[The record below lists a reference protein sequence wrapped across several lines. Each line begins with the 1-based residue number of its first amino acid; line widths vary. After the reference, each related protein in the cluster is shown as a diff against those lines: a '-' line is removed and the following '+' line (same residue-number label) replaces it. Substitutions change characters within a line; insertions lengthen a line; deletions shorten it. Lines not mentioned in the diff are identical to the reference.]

1 MTIPSNPKDF
11 CSAMRT
17 RLTGPVLL
25 AVLLAAG
32 CGSQGKLERLRRQS
46 LSAQMVIA
54 DEKELPEI
62 AMGGEPRRDTMVVE
76 DPDGNE
82 VLIMR
87 AVKDEN
93 GEMVATDV
101 IQAARVTAR
110 FRNVAERSGK
120 VDLNFRII
128 VPEAM
133 QDRDWQLRFYP
144 DLFVAEDSLRLDPI
158 LITGEGYRKA
168 QLKGYE
174 HYRRFLDSIAADST
188 HFVDRFQLEM
198 FLRRNLPD
206 IYRYKTDSTAVS
218 DDEFRSHYGI
228 TEQQALVHY
237 TNQLVVRRN
246 RRKVSRKDEMFR
258 KYVKAP
264 IITEGLRL
272 DTVIISP
279 DGDILYDYVQS
290 IHVRPS
296 LRKATVLLSGDIFE
310 EDRRIYRVPRTEPLT
325 FYISSISGLS
335 DNAVRYKTMVTE
347 RRVQANTACYIDF
360 EQGRAEIRKET
371 GHNREEMARIEGNLR
386 SLLQHRDFDLD
397 SIVVT
402 ASCSPEG
409 SYEHNRK
416 LSMRRSESVSD
427 YFEGF
432 LKHWRD
438 SVRRNSFHIGLDETW
453 KEEAPTEIRLLSRN
467 NPENW
472 TMLDALVREDGIL
485 SGKEKEEYAQMASV
499 REPDLREQRLQKLP
513 SYRHIRE
520 SLYPRLRTVRFDFHL
535 HRKGLQ
541 KDTVHTTVVDT
552 AYMQG
557 LQAIRDREYE
567 RAVTL
572 LRPYKDYNTAVA
584 FCALDYNA
592 SALEVLEPMERTDK
606 VLYLLAIL
614 YSRRGEDRRAVE
626 SYLKACRLNPSFV
639 HRGNLDPEIAGLIR
653 RYGLDREPEENDN
666 NLTFKP

>member
-1 MTIPSNPKDF
+1 
-11 CSAMRT
+11 
-17 RLTGPVLL
+17 
-25 AVLLAAG
+25 
-32 CGSQGKLERLRRQS
+32 
-46 LSAQMVIA
+46 
-54 DEKELPEI
+54 
-62 AMGGEPRRDTMVVE
+62 
-76 DPDGNE
+76 
-82 VLIMR
+82 
-87 AVKDEN
+87 
-93 GEMVATDV
+93 
-101 IQAARVTAR
+101 
-110 FRNVAERSGK
+110 
-120 VDLNFRII
+120 
-128 VPEAM
+128 M

-144 DLFVAEDSLRLDPI
+144 DLFIREDSLRLDPI
-158 LITGEGYRKA
+158 LITGESYRKS

-174 HYRRFLDSIAADST
+174 HYQKFLDSIAADST
-188 HFVDRFQLEM
+188 HFIDRFQLEI

-206 IYRYKTDSTAVS
+206 IYRYKTDSTSVS
-218 DDEFRSHYGI
+218 DEEFCSHYGI
-228 TEQQALVHY
+228 TERQALTHY

-246 RRKVSRKDEMFR
+246 RWKVGRKDQMFR
-258 KYVKAP
+258 KYVKVP
-264 IITEGLRL
+264 IVTEGLRL
-272 DTVIISP
+272 DTVIVSP

-290 IHVRPS
+290 IHVTPT

-335 DNAVRYKTMVTE
+335 DDAVRYKTVVTE
-347 RRVQANTACYIDF
+347 RKVQANTACYIDF

-371 GHNREEMARIEGNLR
+371 GHNLEEMARIEGNLR
-386 SLLQHRDFDLD
+386 SLLQNRDFDMD

-416 LSMRRSESVSD
+416 LSMRRSESVSN

-432 LKHWRD
+432 LRHYRD
-438 SVRRNSFHIGLDETW
+438 SVRRSGFHIGLDDTYQ
-453 KEEAPTEIRLLSRN
+453 EEAPAEIRLLSRN

-472 TMLDALVREDGIL
+472 SMLDALIREDEKL
-485 SGKEKEEYAQMASV
+485 SEREKDEYEQTAAL
-499 REPDLREQRLQKLP
+499 REYDLREQRLQKLP

-520 SLYPRLRTVRFDFHL
+520 DLYPRLRTVRFDFHL

-541 KDTVHTTVVDT
+541 KDTIHTTVVDSV
-552 AYMQG
+552 YMRG

-567 RAVTL
+567 QAITL

-614 YSRRGEDRRAVE
+614 YSRQGDDRKAVE
-626 SYLKACRLNPSFV
+626 SYLKACRLNPAFV
-639 HRGNLDPEIAGLIR
+639 HRGNLDPEISGLIR
-653 RYGLDREPEENDN
+653 RYGLDRELQENDN

>member
-1 MTIPSNPKDF
+1 MKWRWI
-11 CSAMRT
+11 SAAT
-17 RLTGPVLL
+17 LLTLVCL
-25 AVLLAAG
+25 AG
-32 CGSQGKLERLRRQS
+32 CGPQRKLERLRRQS

-62 AMGGEPRRDTMVVE
+62 EMGAEPRRDTMVVE
-76 DPDGNE
+76 DPDGNQ

-101 IQAARVTAR
+101 LQAARVTAR
-110 FRNVAERSGK
+110 FRNVAERSGR

-144 DLFVAEDSLRLDPI
+144 DLFIREDSLRLDPI

-174 HYRRFLDSIAADST
+174 HYQKFLDSIAADST
-188 HFVDRFQLEM
+188 HFIDRFQLEM

-206 IYRYKTDSTAVS
+206 IYRYKTDSTSVS
-218 DDEFRSHYGI
+218 DEEFRSHYGI
-228 TEQQALVHY
+228 TERQALTHY

-246 RRKVSRKDEMFR
+246 RWKVGRKEQMFR
-258 KYVKAP
+258 KYVKVP
-264 IITEGLRL
+264 IVTEGLRL
-272 DTVIISP
+272 DTVIVSP

-290 IHVRPS
+290 IHVTPS

-335 DNAVRYKTMVTE
+335 DDAVRYKTVVTE

-386 SLLQHRDFDLD
+386 SLLQNRDFDMD

-416 LSMRRSESVSD
+416 LSMRRSESVSN

-432 LKHWRD
+432 LRHYRD
-438 SVRRNSFHIGLDETW
+438 SVRRSGFHIGLDDTYQ
-453 KEEAPTEIRLLSRN
+453 EEAPAEIRLLSRN

-472 TMLDALVREDGIL
+472 TMLDALVREDEKL
-485 SGKEKEEYAQMASV
+485 SDREKEEYERTAAL
-499 REPDLREQRLQKLP
+499 REFDLREQRLQKLP

-520 SLYPRLRTVRFDFHL
+520 NLYPRLRTVRFDFHL

-541 KDTVHTTVVDT
+541 KDTIHTTVVDSV
-552 AYMQG
+552 YMRG

-567 RAVTL
+567 QAVTL

-592 SALEVLEPMERTDK
+592 SALEVLEPMERTDR

-614 YSRRGEDRRAVE
+614 YSRQGDDRKAVE
-626 SYLKACRLNPSFV
+626 SYLKACRLNPTFV

-653 RYGLDREPEENDN
+653 RYGLDRELQEDDN

>member
-1 MTIPSNPKDF
+1 MKQRISG
-11 CSAMRT
+11 A
-17 RLTGPVLL
+17 VLF
-25 AVLLAAG
+25 AVLLLLAG
-32 CGSQGKLERLRRQS
+32 CGSEGKLSRLRRQS
-46 LSAQMVIA
+46 LAAQMVIA

-76 DPDGNE
+76 DPDGKE

-101 IQAARVTAR
+101 IQAAKVTAR
-110 FRNVAERSGK
+110 FRNVAERSGR

-144 DLFVAEDSLRLDPI
+144 DLFIQEDSLRLDPI

-174 HYRRFLDSIAADST
+174 HYRRFLESIAADST
-188 HFVDRFQLEM
+188 HFVDSFQLEM
-198 FLRRNLPD
+198 FLRRNMPD
-206 IYRYKTDSTAVS
+206 IYRYKTDSTSVS
-218 DDEFRSHYGI
+218 DEEFRSHYGI
-228 TEQQALVHY
+228 TERQALEHY

-246 RRKVSRKDEMFR
+246 RRKIDRKDDMFR
-258 KYVKAP
+258 KWVKVP
-264 IITEGLRL
+264 IVTEGLRL
-272 DTVIISP
+272 DTVIVST
-279 DGDILYDYVQS
+279 DGDIYYDYVQS

-335 DNAVRYKTMVTE
+335 DDAIRYKTVVIE

-386 SLLQHRDFDLD
+386 SLLQNREFDLD

-409 SYEHNRK
+409 TYEHNRK

-432 LKHWRD
+432 LRHYRD
-438 SVRRNSFHIGLDETW
+438 SVRRNGFHIGLDETW
-453 KEEAPTEIRLLSRN
+453 KDEAPTDIRLLSRN

-472 TMLDALVREDGIL
+472 TMLDALVRDDGVL
-485 SGKEKEEYAQMASV
+485 NEKEKDEYARTASI
-499 REPDLREQRLQKLP
+499 REPDQRELRLQKLP

-552 AYMQG
+552 AYMRG

-567 RAVTL
+567 QAVTL

-614 YSRRGEDRRAVE
+614 YSRRGDDRRAVE

-639 HRGNLDPEIAGLIR
+639 HRGNLDPEISGLIR
-653 RYGLDREPEENDN
+653 RYGLDPTPEENDN

>member
-1 MTIPSNPKDF
+1 
-11 CSAMRT
+11 MRT
-17 RLTGPVLL
+17 RLTGAVLL
-25 AVLLAAG
+25 AVLLTAG

-46 LSAQMVIA
+46 LAAQMVIA

-76 DPDGNE
+76 DPDGNQ

-101 IQAARVTAR
+101 IQAAKITAR

-174 HYRRFLDSIAADST
+174 HYRRFLDSIAADTT

-218 DDEFRSHYGI
+218 DAEFRSHFGI
-228 TEQQALVHY
+228 TEQQALAHY

-246 RRKVSRKDEMFR
+246 RRKVGRKDEMFR
-258 KYVKAP
+258 RFVKAP
-264 IITEGLRL
+264 IVTEGLRL
-272 DTVIISP
+272 DTVIVSP

-335 DNAVRYKTMVTE
+335 DDAVRYKTVVTE

-409 SYEHNRK
+409 SYEHNRR

-438 SVRRNSFHIGLDETW
+438 SVRRNSFHIGLDDTYR
-453 KEEAPTEIRLLSRN
+453 EEAPAEIRMLSRN

-485 SGKEKEEYAQMASV
+485 SRKEKEEYAQTASV
-499 REPDLREQRLQKLP
+499 LEPDLREQRLQRLP

-541 KDTVHTTVVDT
+541 KDTIHTTVVDT
-552 AYMQG
+552 AYMRG

-567 RAVTL
+567 QAVTL

-614 YSRRGEDRRAVE
+614 YSRRGDDRRAVE
-626 SYLKACRLNPSFV
+626 SYLRACRLNPSFV

>member
-1 MTIPSNPKDF
+1 MERRLKE
-11 CSAMRT
+11 SAI
-17 RLTGPVLL
+17 LL
-25 AVLLAAG
+25 AVLCLVG
-32 CGSQGKLERLRRQS
+32 CGPQGKLERLRRQS
-46 LSAQMVIA
+46 LAARMVIA

-62 AMGGEPRRDTMVVE
+62 AMGREPRRDTMVVE
-76 DPDGNE
+76 DPDGNQ
-82 VLIMR
+82 VMIMR

-110 FRNVAERSGK
+110 FRNVAERSGR

-128 VPEAM
+128 VPEEM

-158 LITGEGYRKA
+158 LITGEAYRKA

-174 HYRRFLDSIAADST
+174 HYRRFLESIAADST

-206 IYRYKTDSTAVS
+206 IYQYRTDSTTVS
-218 DDEFRSHYGI
+218 EEEFQSHYGV
-228 TEQQALVHY
+228 TEQQALAHY
-237 TNQLVVRRN
+237 TNQFVVRRN
-246 RRKVSRKDEMFR
+246 RWKVGRKDDMFR
-258 KYVKAP
+258 KYVKVP
-264 IITEGLRL
+264 IVTEGLRL
-272 DTVIISP
+272 DTVIVSP
-279 DGDILYDYVQS
+279 DGDILYDYVQT
-290 IHVRPS
+290 IHVKPS
-296 LRKATVLLSGDIFE
+296 LRKATVLLSGDIFQ
-310 EDRRIYRVPRTEPLT
+310 EDRRIYRVPRTDPLT

-335 DNAVRYKTMVTE
+335 DDAVRYKTVVTE

-386 SLLQHRDFDLD
+386 SLLQNRDYDLD

-409 SYEHNRK
+409 SYEHNRR
-416 LSMRRSESVSD
+416 LSLRRSESVSE
-427 YFEGF
+427 YFDRF
-432 LKHWRD
+432 LKHYRD
-438 SVRRNSFHIGLDETW
+438 SVRRNGFHIGLDDTYWEDSP
-453 KEEAPTEIRLLSRN
+453 ADIRFLSRN

-472 TMLDALVREDGIL
+472 TMLDVLVREDDGL
-485 SGKEKEEYAQMASV
+485 SEKQKEEYVRTASAGG
-499 REPDLREQRLQKLP
+499 PDLREQRLQGLS

-541 KDTVHTTVVDT
+541 KDTVHTTVVDSV
-552 AYMQG
+552 YMRG

-567 RAVTL
+567 QAVTL

-584 FCALDYNA
+584 FCAMDYNA

-614 YSRRGEDRRAVE
+614 YSRRGDDRRAVE

-639 HRGNLDPEIAGLIR
+639 HRGNLDPEIAGLVR
-653 RYGLDREPEENDN
+653 RYGLEPEERDDQ
-666 NLTFKP
+666 LTFNP

>member
-1 MTIPSNPKDF
+1 
-11 CSAMRT
+11 MRT
-17 RLTGPVLL
+17 RLTGAVLL
-25 AVLLAAG
+25 AVLLVAG
-32 CGSQGKLERLRRQS
+32 CGSQGKLQRLRRAS
-46 LSAQMVIA
+46 LAAQMVIA

-76 DPDGNE
+76 DPDGNQ
-82 VLIMR
+82 VQIMR

-101 IQAARVTAR
+101 IQAAKVTAR

-218 DDEFRSHYGI
+218 DEEFRSHYGI
-228 TEQQALVHY
+228 TEQQALTHY

-246 RRKVSRKDEMFR
+246 RRKVGRKDDMFR

-264 IITEGLRL
+264 IVTEGLRL
-272 DTVIISP
+272 DTVILSP

-310 EDRRIYRVPRTEPLT
+310 EDRRIYRVPRTDPLT

-335 DNAVRYKTMVTE
+335 DDAIRYKTVVTE

-409 SYEHNRK
+409 SFEHNRK

-432 LKHWRD
+432 LRHWRD
-438 SVRRNSFHIGLDETW
+438 SVRRSGFHIGLDDTFE
-453 KEEAPTEIRLLSRN
+453 EEAPAEIRLLSRN

-472 TMLDALVREDGIL
+472 TMLDALVREDETL
-485 SGKEKEEYAQMASV
+485 SGKEKEDYARTASV
-499 REPDLREQRLQKLP
+499 REPDLREQRIQKLP

-541 KDTVHTTVVDT
+541 KDTIHTTVVDT
-552 AYMQG
+552 AYMRG

-567 RAVTL
+567 QAVTL

-614 YSRRGEDRRAVE
+614 YSRRGDDRRAVE

-653 RYGLDREPEENDN
+653 RYGLDRQPEENDN

>member
-1 MTIPSNPKDF
+1 
-11 CSAMRT
+11 MRT
-17 RLTGPVLL
+17 RLTGAVLL
-25 AVLLAAG
+25 AVLLVAG

-46 LSAQMVIA
+46 LAAQMVIA

-76 DPDGNE
+76 DPDGNQ

-101 IQAARVTAR
+101 IQAAKVTAR

-174 HYRRFLDSIAADST
+174 HYRRFLDSIAADSS

-206 IYRYKTDSTAVS
+206 IYRYKTDSTTVS

-228 TEQQALVHY
+228 TEQQALTHY

-246 RRKVSRKDEMFR
+246 RRKVDRKDEMFR
-258 KYVKAP
+258 RYVKAP
-264 IITEGLRL
+264 IVTEGLRL
-272 DTVIISP
+272 DTVIVSP

-310 EDRRIYRVPRTEPLT
+310 EDRRIYRVPRTDPLT

-335 DNAVRYKTMVTE
+335 DDAIRYKTVIVE

-409 SYEHNRK
+409 SYEHNRR

-438 SVRRNSFHIGLDETW
+438 SVRRSGFHIGLDETYR
-453 KEEAPTEIRLLSRN
+453 EEVPAEIRFLSRN

-472 TMLDALVREDGIL
+472 TMLDALVREDGAL
-485 SGKEKEEYAQMASV
+485 SGKEKEDYAQTASI
-499 REPDLREQRLQKLP
+499 REPDLREQRLQRLA

-552 AYMQG
+552 AYMRG

-567 RAVTL
+567 QAVTL

-614 YSRRGEDRRAVE
+614 YSRRGDDRRAVE
-626 SYLKACRLNPSFV
+626 SYMKACRLNPSFV
-639 HRGNLDPEIAGLIR
+639 HRGNLDPEISGLIR
-653 RYGLDREPEENDN
+653 RYGLDREPDENDN

>member
-1 MTIPSNPKDF
+1 
-11 CSAMRT
+11 MRT
-17 RLTGPVLL
+17 RLTVAVLL
-25 AVLLAAG
+25 AVLLLAG

-46 LSAQMVIA
+46 LAAQMVIA

-76 DPDGNE
+76 DPDGNQ

-101 IQAARVTAR
+101 IQAARITAR

-144 DLFVAEDSLRLDPI
+144 DLFVLEDSLRLDPI
-158 LITGEGYRKA
+158 LITGAGYRKA

-174 HYRRFLDSIAADST
+174 QYRRFLDSIAADST

-206 IYRYKTDSTAVS
+206 IYRFKTDSTAVS
-218 DDEFRSHYGI
+218 DEEFHSHYGV
-228 TEQQALVHY
+228 TEKQALTHY
-237 TNQLVVRRN
+237 TNQMLVLRN
-246 RRKVSRKDEMFR
+246 RRKVNRKEDMFR
-258 KYVKAP
+258 KYVKVP
-264 IITEGLRL
+264 ILTEGLRL
-272 DTVIISP
+272 DTVIVSP

-290 IHVRPS
+290 INVKPS

-335 DNAVRYKTMVTE
+335 DDAVRYKTVVTE

-386 SLLQHRDFDLD
+386 SLLQNKDFDLD

-409 SYEHNRK
+409 TYEHNRR

-432 LKHWRD
+432 LKHYRD
-438 SVRRNSFHIGLDETW
+438 SVRRNGFSIGLDETW
-453 KEEAPTEIRLLSRN
+453 REETPTDIRLLSRN

-472 TMLDALVREDGIL
+472 TMLDALVREDGSL
-485 SGKEKEEYAQMASV
+485 SEREKEEYARTASV
-499 REPDLREQRLQKLP
+499 GQPDLREQLLQRLP

-541 KDTVHTTVVDT
+541 KDTVHTTVIDSV
-552 AYMQG
+552 YMRG

-567 RAVTL
+567 QAVTL
-572 LRPYKDYNTAVA
+572 LRPYRDYNTAVA

-614 YSRRGEDRRAVE
+614 YSRRGDDRRAVE

-653 RYGLDREPEENDN
+653 RYGLDPDAEGPDN
-666 NLTFKP
+666 NLTYKP

>member
-1 MTIPSNPKDF
+1 MKH
-11 CSAMRT
+11 M
-17 RLTGPVLL
+17 RLTG
-25 AVLLAAG
+25 AVLLALLLVG
-32 CGSQGKLERLRRQS
+32 CGPQGKLERLRRQS
-46 LSAQMVIA
+46 LAAQMVIA

-110 FRNVAERSGK
+110 FRNVAERSGR

-144 DLFVAEDSLRLDPI
+144 DLFVLEDSLRLDPI
-158 LITGEGYRKA
+158 LITGAGYRKA

-206 IYRYKTDSTAVS
+206 IYRFKTDSTAVS
-218 DDEFRSHYGI
+218 EEEFRSHYGV
-228 TEQQALVHY
+228 TERQALTHY
-237 TNQLVVRRN
+237 TNQLLVLRN
-246 RRKVSRKDEMFR
+246 RRKVNRKDDMFR
-258 KYVKAP
+258 KYVKVP
-264 IITEGLRL
+264 IVTEGLRL
-272 DTVIISP
+272 DTVIVSP

-290 IHVRPS
+290 IHVKPS

-335 DNAVRYKTMVTE
+335 DDAVRYKTIVTE

-409 SYEHNRK
+409 SFEHNRR

-432 LKHWRD
+432 LKQYRD
-438 SVRRNSFHIGLDETW
+438 SLKRNSFHIGLDDTW
-453 KEEAPTEIRLLSRN
+453 KEEAPAEIRLLSRN

-472 TMLDALVREDGIL
+472 TMLDALVREDGSL
-485 SGKEKEEYAQMASV
+485 NEREKEEYTRVASV
-499 REPDLREQRLQKLP
+499 AEPDLREQRLQHLS

-520 SLYPRLRTVRFDFHL
+520 SLYPRLRTVRFDFYL

-552 AYMQG
+552 AYMRG

-567 RAVTL
+567 QAVTL

-584 FCALDYNA
+584 FCAMDYNA
-592 SALEVLEPMERTDK
+592 SALEVLEPMDRTDK

-614 YSRRGEDRRAVE
+614 YSRRGDDRKAVE
-626 SYLKACRLNPSFV
+626 SYLKACRLNPAFV

-653 RYGLDREPEENDN
+653 RYGLNPAPEDNDN

>member
-1 MTIPSNPKDF
+1 
-11 CSAMRT
+11 MRT
-17 RLTGPVLL
+17 RLTG
-25 AVLLAAG
+25 AVLLAALLLAG
-32 CGSQGKLERLRRQS
+32 CGPQGKLERLRRQS
-46 LSAQMVIA
+46 LAAQMVIA

-76 DPDGNE
+76 DPDGNA

-101 IQAARVTAR
+101 LQAAKVTAR

-218 DDEFRSHYGI
+218 DAEFRSHFGI
-228 TEQQALVHY
+228 TEQQALAHY

-246 RRKVSRKDEMFR
+246 RRKVGRKDEMFR
-258 KYVKAP
+258 RFVKAP
-264 IITEGLRL
+264 IVTEGLRL
-272 DTVIISP
+272 DTVIVSP

-335 DNAVRYKTMVTE
+335 DDAIRYKTVVTE

-409 SYEHNRK
+409 SYEHNRR

-438 SVRRNSFHIGLDETW
+438 SVRRNSFHIGLDDTYR
-453 KEEAPTEIRLLSRN
+453 EEAPAEIRMLSRN

-472 TMLDALVREDGIL
+472 TMLDALVREDEIL
-485 SGKEKEEYAQMASV
+485 SRKEKEEYAQPASV
-499 REPDLREQRLQKLP
+499 QEPDLREQRLQRLP

-541 KDTVHTTVVDT
+541 KDTIHTTVVDT
-552 AYMQG
+552 AYMRG
-557 LQAIRDREYE
+557 LQAIRNREYE
-567 RAVTL
+567 QAVTL

-614 YSRRGEDRRAVE
+614 YSRRGDDRRAVE
-626 SYLKACRLNPSFV
+626 SYLRACRLNPSFV

>member
-1 MTIPSNPKDF
+1 
-11 CSAMRT
+11 MRT
-17 RLTGPVLL
+17 RLTGAVLL
-25 AVLLAAG
+25 AVLLVAG

-46 LSAQMVIA
+46 LAAQMVIA

-76 DPDGNE
+76 DPDGNQ
-82 VLIMR
+82 VQIMR

-101 IQAARVTAR
+101 IQAAKVTAR

-133 QDRDWQLRFYP
+133 QDREWQLRFYP

-188 HFVDRFQLEM
+188 RFVDRFQLEM

-218 DDEFRSHYGI
+218 EEEFRSHYGI

-246 RRKVSRKDEMFR
+246 RRKVSRKDDMFR
-258 KYVKAP
+258 KYVKVP
-264 IITEGLRL
+264 IVTEGLRL
-272 DTVIISP
+272 DTVIVSP

-335 DNAVRYKTMVTE
+335 DDAIRYKTVVTE

-409 SYEHNRK
+409 SFEHNRK

-438 SVRRNSFHIGLDETW
+438 SVRRNSFHIGLDDTYQ
-453 KEEAPTEIRLLSRN
+453 EEAPAEIRLLSRN

-472 TMLDALVREDGIL
+472 TMLDALVREDTAL
-485 SGKEKEEYAQMASV
+485 SGKEKEEYERTASV

-541 KDTVHTTVVDT
+541 KDTIHTTVVDT
-552 AYMQG
+552 AYMRG

-567 RAVTL
+567 QAVTL

-614 YSRRGEDRRAVE
+614 YSRRGDDRRAVE
-626 SYLKACRLNPSFV
+626 SYLRACRLNPSFV

-653 RYGLDREPEENDN
+653 RYGLDREPDGNDN

>member
-1 MTIPSNPKDF
+1 
-11 CSAMRT
+11 MRT
-17 RLTGPVLL
+17 RLTG
-25 AVLLAAG
+25 AVLLAALLLAG
-32 CGSQGKLERLRRQS
+32 CGPQGKLERLRRQS
-46 LSAQMVIA
+46 LAAQMVIA

-76 DPDGNE
+76 DPDGNA

-101 IQAARVTAR
+101 IQAAKITAR

-133 QDRDWQLRFYP
+133 QDREWQLRFYP

-188 HFVDRFQLEM
+188 RFVDRFQLEM

-218 DDEFRSHYGI
+218 EEEFRSHYGI
-228 TEQQALVHY
+228 TEQQALAHY

-246 RRKVSRKDEMFR
+246 RRKVSRKDDMFR
-258 KYVKAP
+258 KYVKVP
-264 IITEGLRL
+264 IVTEGLRL
-272 DTVIISP
+272 DTVIVSP

-310 EDRRIYRVPRTEPLT
+310 EDRRIYRVPRTDPLT

-335 DNAVRYKTMVTE
+335 DDAVRYKTVVTE

-409 SYEHNRK
+409 SFEHNRK

-432 LKHWRD
+432 LRHWRD
-438 SVRRNSFHIGLDETW
+438 SVRRSSFHIGLDDTYR
-453 KEEAPTEIRLLSRN
+453 EEAPAEIRLLSRN

-472 TMLDALVREDGIL
+472 TMLDALVREDGDL
-485 SGKEKEEYAQMASV
+485 SAKEKEDYERTASV
-499 REPDLREQRLQKLP
+499 LEPDLREQRLQRLP

-552 AYMQG
+552 AYMRG

-567 RAVTL
+567 QAVTL

-584 FCALDYNA
+584 FCAMDYNA

-614 YSRRGEDRRAVE
+614 YSRRGDDRRAVE

-653 RYGLDREPEENDN
+653 RYGLDREPDGNDN

>member
-1 MTIPSNPKDF
+1 MKWRWI
-11 CSAMRT
+11 SAAT
-17 RLTGPVLL
+17 LLTLVCL
-25 AVLLAAG
+25 AG
-32 CGSQGKLERLRRQS
+32 CGPQRKLERLRRQS
-46 LSAQMVIA
+46 LGAQMVIA

-62 AMGGEPRRDTMVVE
+62 EMGAEPRRDTMVVE
-76 DPDGNE
+76 DPDGNQ

-101 IQAARVTAR
+101 LQAARVTAR
-110 FRNVAERSGK
+110 FRNVAERSGR

-144 DLFVAEDSLRLDPI
+144 DLFIREDSLRLDPI

-174 HYRRFLDSIAADST
+174 HYQKFLDSIAADST
-188 HFVDRFQLEM
+188 HFIDRFQLEM

-206 IYRYKTDSTAVS
+206 IYRYKTDSTSVS
-218 DDEFRSHYGI
+218 DEEFRSHYGI
-228 TEQQALVHY
+228 TERQALTHY

-246 RRKVSRKDEMFR
+246 RWKVGRKEQMFR
-258 KYVKAP
+258 KYVKVP
-264 IITEGLRL
+264 IVTEGLRL
-272 DTVIISP
+272 DTVIVSP

-290 IHVRPS
+290 IHVTPS

-335 DNAVRYKTMVTE
+335 DDAVRYKTVVTE

-386 SLLQHRDFDLD
+386 SLLQNRDFDMD

-416 LSMRRSESVSD
+416 LSMRRSESVSN

-432 LKHWRD
+432 LRHYRD
-438 SVRRNSFHIGLDETW
+438 SVRRSGFHIGLDDTYQ
-453 KEEAPTEIRLLSRN
+453 EEAPAEIRLLSRN

-472 TMLDALVREDGIL
+472 TMLDALVREDEKL
-485 SGKEKEEYAQMASV
+485 SDREKEEYERTAAL
-499 REPDLREQRLQKLP
+499 REFDLREQRLQKLP

-520 SLYPRLRTVRFDFHL
+520 NLYPRLRTVRFDFHL

-541 KDTVHTTVVDT
+541 KDTIHTTVVDSV
-552 AYMQG
+552 YMRG

-567 RAVTL
+567 QAVTL

-592 SALEVLEPMERTDK
+592 SALEVLEPMERTDR

-614 YSRRGEDRRAVE
+614 YSRQGDDRKAVE
-626 SYLKACRLNPSFV
+626 SYLKACRLNPTFV
-639 HRGNLDPEIAGLIR
+639 HRGNLDPEISGLIR
-653 RYGLDREPEENDN
+653 RYGLDRELQEDDN

>member
-1 MTIPSNPKDF
+1 MKHL
-11 CSAMRT
+11 
-17 RLTGPVLL
+17 RLTGAVILAILL
-25 AVLLAAG
+25 LAG
-32 CGSQGKLERLRRQS
+32 CGPQGKLERLRRQS
-46 LSAQMVIA
+46 LAAQMVIA

-101 IQAARVTAR
+101 IQAAKITAR
-110 FRNVAERSGK
+110 FRNVAERSGR

-144 DLFVAEDSLRLDPI
+144 DLFVLEDSLRLDPI
-158 LITGEGYRKA
+158 LITGAGYRKA

-174 HYRRFLDSIAADST
+174 QYRRFLDSIAADST

-206 IYRYKTDSTAVS
+206 IYRFKTDSTAVS
-218 DDEFRSHYGI
+218 DEEFRSHYGV
-228 TEQQALVHY
+228 TERQALTHY

-246 RRKVSRKDEMFR
+246 RWKVNRKDDMFR
-258 KYVKAP
+258 KYVKVP
-264 IITEGLRL
+264 IVTEGLRL
-272 DTVIISP
+272 DTVIVSP

-290 IHVRPS
+290 IHVKPS

-310 EDRRIYRVPRTEPLT
+310 EDRRIYRVPRTDPLT

-335 DNAVRYKTMVTE
+335 DDAVRYKTVITE

-397 SIVVT
+397 SIVIT

-409 SYEHNRK
+409 SFEHNRK

-432 LKHWRD
+432 LKRYRD
-438 SVRRNSFHIGLDETW
+438 SLQRSTFHIGLDDTW
-453 KEEAPTEIRLLSRN
+453 NEEAPAEIRLLSRN

-472 TMLDALVREDGIL
+472 AMLDALVREDSSL
-485 SGKEKEEYAQMASV
+485 SDREKDEYARTASV
-499 REPDLREQRLQKLP
+499 SEPDLREQRLQKLP

-552 AYMQG
+552 VYMRG

-567 RAVTL
+567 QAVTL

-584 FCALDYNA
+584 FCAMDYNA
-592 SALEVLEPMERTDK
+592 SALEVLEPMDRTDK

-614 YSRRGEDRRAVE
+614 YSRRGDDRKAIE

-653 RYGLDREPEENDN
+653 RYGLDPATDNNDN

>member
-1 MTIPSNPKDF
+1 
-11 CSAMRT
+11 MRT
-17 RLTGPVLL
+17 RLTG
-25 AVLLAAG
+25 AVLLAALVLAG

-46 LSAQMVIA
+46 LAAQMVIA

-101 IQAARVTAR
+101 IQAAKITAR

-133 QDRDWQLRFYP
+133 QDREWQLRFYP

-218 DDEFRSHYGI
+218 EEEFRSHYGI

-246 RRKVSRKDEMFR
+246 RRKVSRKEDMFR
-258 KYVKAP
+258 KYVKVP
-264 IITEGLRL
+264 IVTEGLRL
-272 DTVIISP
+272 DTVIVSP

-310 EDRRIYRVPRTEPLT
+310 EDRRIYRVPRTDPLT

-335 DNAVRYKTMVTE
+335 DDAIRYKTVVTE

-409 SYEHNRK
+409 SFEHNRK

-438 SVRRNSFHIGLDETW
+438 SVHRNSFHIGLDDTYQ
-453 KEEAPTEIRLLSRN
+453 EEAPAEIRLLSRN

-472 TMLDALVREDGIL
+472 TMLDALVREDTAL
-485 SGKEKEEYAQMASV
+485 SRKEKEEYERTASV

-541 KDTVHTTVVDT
+541 KDTIHTTVVDT
-552 AYMQG
+552 AYMRG

-567 RAVTL
+567 QAVTL

-614 YSRRGEDRRAVE
+614 YSRRGDDRRAVE

-653 RYGLDREPEENDN
+653 RYGLDREPDGNDN

>member
-1 MTIPSNPKDF
+1 
-11 CSAMRT
+11 MRT
-17 RLTGPVLL
+17 RLTGAVLL

-46 LSAQMVIA
+46 LAAQMVIA

-76 DPDGNE
+76 DPDGNQ

-101 IQAARVTAR
+101 IQAAKITAR

-133 QDRDWQLRFYP
+133 QDREWQLRFYP

-218 DDEFRSHYGI
+218 DAEFRSHFGI
-228 TEQQALVHY
+228 TEQQALAHY

-246 RRKVSRKDEMFR
+246 RRKVGRKDEMFR

-264 IITEGLRL
+264 IVTEGLRL
-272 DTVIISP
+272 DTVIVSP

-335 DNAVRYKTMVTE
+335 DDAIRYKTVVTE

-409 SYEHNRK
+409 SYEHNRR

-438 SVRRNSFHIGLDETW
+438 SVRRNSFHIGLDDTYR
-453 KEEAPTEIRLLSRN
+453 EEAPAEIRMLSRN

-485 SGKEKEEYAQMASV
+485 STKEKEEYAQTASV
-499 REPDLREQRLQKLP
+499 QEPDLREQRLQRLP

-541 KDTVHTTVVDT
+541 KDTIHTTVVDT
-552 AYMQG
+552 AYMRG

-567 RAVTL
+567 QAVTL

-614 YSRRGEDRRAVE
+614 YSRRGDDRRAVE
-626 SYLKACRLNPSFV
+626 SYLRACRLNPSFV

>member
-1 MTIPSNPKDF
+1 MMKGRWISG
-11 CSAMRT
+11 ALL
-17 RLTGPVLL
+17 LTL
-25 AVLLAAG
+25 ACLAG
-32 CGSQGKLERLRRQS
+32 CGPQRKLERLRRQS
-46 LSAQMVIA
+46 LGAQMVIA

-62 AMGGEPRRDTMVVE
+62 EMGAEPRRDTMVVE
-76 DPDGNE
+76 DPDGNQ

-101 IQAARVTAR
+101 LQAAKVTAR
-110 FRNVAERSGK
+110 FRNVAERSGR

-144 DLFVAEDSLRLDPI
+144 DLFIREDSLRLDPI

-174 HYRRFLDSIAADST
+174 HYQRFLDSIAADST
-188 HFVDRFQLEM
+188 HFIDRFQLEM

-206 IYRYKTDSTAVS
+206 IYRYKTDSTSVS
-218 DDEFRSHYGI
+218 DEEFRSHYGI
-228 TEQQALVHY
+228 TERQALAHY

-246 RRKVSRKDEMFR
+246 RRKVGRKDQMFR
-258 KYVKAP
+258 KYVKVP
-264 IITEGLRL
+264 IVTEGLRL
-272 DTVIISP
+272 DTVIVSP

-290 IHVRPS
+290 IHVTPS

-335 DNAVRYKTMVTE
+335 DDAVRYKTVVTE

-386 SLLQHRDFDLD
+386 SLLENRDFDMD

-416 LSMRRSESVSD
+416 LSMRRSESVSN

-432 LKHWRD
+432 LRHYRD
-438 SVRRNSFHIGLDETW
+438 SVRRSGFHIGLDDTYQ
-453 KEEAPTEIRLLSRN
+453 EEGPAEIKLLSRN

-472 TMLDALVREDGIL
+472 TMLDALVREDANM
-485 SGKEKEEYAQMASV
+485 SEREKEEYERMSV
-499 REPDLREQRLQKLP
+499 LREFDLREQRLQKLP

-520 SLYPRLRTVRFDFHL
+520 NLYPRLRTVRFDFHL

-541 KDTVHTTVVDT
+541 KDTIHTTVVDSV
-552 AYMQG
+552 YMRG

-567 RAVTL
+567 QAVTL

-614 YSRRGEDRRAVE
+614 YSRQGDDRKAIE
-626 SYLKACRLNPSFV
+626 SYLKACRLNPTFV
-639 HRGNLDPEIAGLIR
+639 HRGNLDPEISGLIR
-653 RYGLDREPEENDN
+653 RYGLDRELQEDDN
-666 NLTFKP
+666 NLSFKP

>member
-1 MTIPSNPKDF
+1 
-11 CSAMRT
+11 
-17 RLTGPVLL
+17 
-25 AVLLAAG
+25 
-32 CGSQGKLERLRRQS
+32 
-46 LSAQMVIA
+46 MVIA

-76 DPDGNE
+76 DPDGNQ
-82 VLIMR
+82 VQIMR

-101 IQAARVTAR
+101 IQAAKVTAR

-218 DDEFRSHYGI
+218 DEEFRSHYGI
-228 TEQQALVHY
+228 TEQQALTHY

-246 RRKVSRKDEMFR
+246 RRKVGRKDEMFR
-258 KYVKAP
+258 RYVKAP
-264 IITEGLRL
+264 IVTEGLRL
-272 DTVIISP
+272 DTVIVSP

-310 EDRRIYRVPRTEPLT
+310 EDRRIYRVPRTDPLT

-335 DNAVRYKTMVTE
+335 DDAIRYKTVVTE

-409 SYEHNRK
+409 SFEHNRK

-432 LKHWRD
+432 LRHWRD
-438 SVRRNSFHIGLDETW
+438 SVRRSGFHIGLDDTFQ
-453 KEEAPTEIRLLSRN
+453 EEAPAEIRLLSRN

-472 TMLDALVREDGIL
+472 TMLDALVREDESL
-485 SGKEKEEYAQMASV
+485 SGKEKEDYARTASV
-499 REPDLREQRLQKLP
+499 REPDLREQRIQKLP

-541 KDTVHTTVVDT
+541 KDTIHTTVVDT
-552 AYMQG
+552 AYMRG

-567 RAVTL
+567 QAVTL

-614 YSRRGEDRRAVE
+614 YSRRGDDRRAVE

-653 RYGLDREPEENDN
+653 RYGLDREPEENEN

>member
-1 MTIPSNPKDF
+1 M
-11 CSAMRT
+11 
-17 RLTGPVLL
+17 
-25 AVLLAAG
+25 
-32 CGSQGKLERLRRQS
+32 
-46 LSAQMVIA
+46 
-54 DEKELPEI
+54 
-62 AMGGEPRRDTMVVE
+62 
-76 DPDGNE
+76 
-82 VLIMR
+82 
-87 AVKDEN
+87 
-93 GEMVATDV
+93 
-101 IQAARVTAR
+101 
-110 FRNVAERSGK
+110 
-120 VDLNFRII
+120 DLNFRII

-158 LITGEGYRKA
+158 LITGEGYRRA

-218 DDEFRSHYGI
+218 DAEFRSHFGI
-228 TEQQALVHY
+228 TEQQALAHY

-246 RRKVSRKDEMFR
+246 RRKVGRKDEMFR
-258 KYVKAP
+258 RFVKAP
-264 IITEGLRL
+264 IVTEGLRL
-272 DTVIISP
+272 DTVIVSP

-335 DNAVRYKTMVTE
+335 DDAIRYKTVVTE

-409 SYEHNRK
+409 SYEHNRR

-438 SVRRNSFHIGLDETW
+438 SVRRNSFHIGLDDTYR
-453 KEEAPTEIRLLSRN
+453 EEAPAEIRMLSRN

-485 SGKEKEEYAQMASV
+485 SRKEKEEYAQTASV
-499 REPDLREQRLQKLP
+499 LEPDLREQRLQRLP

-541 KDTVHTTVVDT
+541 KDTIHTTVVDT
-552 AYMQG
+552 AYMRG

-567 RAVTL
+567 QAVTL

-584 FCALDYNA
+584 FCARDYNA

-614 YSRRGEDRRAVE
+614 YSRRGDDRRAVE
-626 SYLKACRLNPSFV
+626 SYLRACRLNPSFV

>member
-1 MTIPSNPKDF
+1 
-11 CSAMRT
+11 MRT
-17 RLTGPVLL
+17 RLTGAVLL
-25 AVLLAAG
+25 AVLLLAG

-46 LSAQMVIA
+46 LGAQMVIA

-76 DPDGNE
+76 DPDGNQ

-101 IQAARVTAR
+101 IQAARITAR

-206 IYRYKTDSTAVS
+206 IYRFKTDSTAVS
-218 DDEFRSHYGI
+218 DDEFRSHYGV

-246 RRKVSRKDEMFR
+246 RWKVNRKDDMFR

-264 IITEGLRL
+264 IVTEGLRL
-272 DTVIISP
+272 DTVIVSP

-310 EDRRIYRVPRTEPLT
+310 EDRRIYRVPRTDPLT

-335 DNAVRYKTMVTE
+335 DDAVRYKTVVTE

-409 SYEHNRK
+409 SFEHNRK

-432 LKHWRD
+432 LRHWRD
-438 SVRRNSFHIGLDETW
+438 SVRRSGFHIGLDDTYQ
-453 KEEAPTEIRLLSRN
+453 EEAPAEIRLLSRN

-472 TMLDALVREDGIL
+472 TMLDALVREDGDL
-485 SGKEKEEYAQMASV
+485 SVKEKEEYARTASV

-535 HRKGLQ
+535 HRKGLL

-552 AYMQG
+552 AYMRG

-567 RAVTL
+567 QAVTL

-614 YSRRGEDRRAVE
+614 YSRRGDDRRAVE

-653 RYGLDREPEENDN
+653 RYGLDREPDENDN

>member
-1 MTIPSNPKDF
+1 MKWRRI
-11 CSAMRT
+11 SAAIL
-17 RLTGPVLL
+17 LTLVCL
-25 AVLLAAG
+25 AG
-32 CGSQGKLERLRRQS
+32 CGPQRKLERLRRQS
-46 LSAQMVIA
+46 LGAQMVIA

-62 AMGGEPRRDTMVVE
+62 EMGAEPRRDTMIVE
-76 DPDGNE
+76 DPDGNQ

-101 IQAARVTAR
+101 LQAARVTAR
-110 FRNVAERSGK
+110 FRNVAERSGR

-144 DLFVAEDSLRLDPI
+144 DLFIREDSLRLDPI

-174 HYRRFLDSIAADST
+174 HYQKFLDSIAADST
-188 HFVDRFQLEM
+188 HFIDRFQLEM

-206 IYRYKTDSTAVS
+206 IYRYKTDSTSVS
-218 DDEFRSHYGI
+218 DEEFRSHYGI
-228 TEQQALVHY
+228 TERQALTHY

-246 RRKVSRKDEMFR
+246 RWKVGRKEQMFR
-258 KYVKAP
+258 KYVKVP
-264 IITEGLRL
+264 IVTEGLRL
-272 DTVIISP
+272 DTVIVSP

-290 IHVRPS
+290 IHVTPS

-335 DNAVRYKTMVTE
+335 DDAVRYKTVVTE

-386 SLLQHRDFDLD
+386 SLLQNRDFDMD

-416 LSMRRSESVSD
+416 LSMRRSESVSN

-432 LKHWRD
+432 LRHYRD
-438 SVRRNSFHIGLDETW
+438 SVRRSGFHIGLDDTYQ
-453 KEEAPTEIRLLSRN
+453 EEAPAEIRLLSRN

-472 TMLDALVREDGIL
+472 TMLDALVREDDKL
-485 SGKEKEEYAQMASV
+485 SEREKEEYERTTSL
-499 REPDLREQRLQKLP
+499 REFDLREQRLQKLP

-520 SLYPRLRTVRFDFHL
+520 NLYPRLRTVRFDFHL

-541 KDTVHTTVVDT
+541 KDTIHTTVVDSV
-552 AYMQG
+552 YMRG

-567 RAVTL
+567 QAVTL

-592 SALEVLEPMERTDK
+592 SALEVLEPMERTDR

-614 YSRRGEDRRAVE
+614 YSRQGDDRKAVE
-626 SYLKACRLNPSFV
+626 SYLKACRLNPTFV
-639 HRGNLDPEIAGLIR
+639 HRGNLDPEIASLIR
-653 RYGLDREPEENDN
+653 RYGLDRELQEDDN

>member
-1 MTIPSNPKDF
+1 
-11 CSAMRT
+11 MRT
-17 RLTGPVLL
+17 RLTGAVLL
-25 AVLLAAG
+25 AVLLVAG

-46 LSAQMVIA
+46 LAAQMVIA

-101 IQAARVTAR
+101 IQAAKITAR

-206 IYRYKTDSTAVS
+206 IYRYKTDSTTVS

-228 TEQQALVHY
+228 TEQQALTHH

-246 RRKVSRKDEMFR
+246 RRKVDRKDEMFR
-258 KYVKAP
+258 RYVKAP
-264 IITEGLRL
+264 IVTEGLRL
-272 DTVIISP
+272 DTVIVSP

-310 EDRRIYRVPRTEPLT
+310 EDRRIYRVPRTDPLT

-335 DNAVRYKTMVTE
+335 DDAIRYKTVIVE

-432 LKHWRD
+432 LRHWRD
-438 SVRRNSFHIGLDETW
+438 SVRRSGFHIGLDDTYQ
-453 KEEAPTEIRLLSRN
+453 EEAPTEIRLLSRN

-472 TMLDALVREDGIL
+472 TMLDALVREDGAL
-485 SGKEKEEYAQMASV
+485 SGKEKEDYAQTAAIW
-499 REPDLREQRLQKLP
+499 EPDLREQRLQRLP

-552 AYMQG
+552 AYMRG

-567 RAVTL
+567 QAVTL

-614 YSRRGEDRRAVE
+614 YSRRGDDRRAVE

-639 HRGNLDPEIAGLIR
+639 HRGNLDPEISGLIR
-653 RYGLDREPEENDN
+653 RYGLDREPNSNDN

>member
-1 MTIPSNPKDF
+1 
-11 CSAMRT
+11 MRT
-17 RLTGPVLL
+17 RLTG
-25 AVLLAAG
+25 AVLLAALLLAG

-46 LSAQMVIA
+46 LAAQMVIA

-76 DPDGNE
+76 DPDGNA

-101 IQAARVTAR
+101 LQAARVTAR

-133 QDRDWQLRFYP
+133 QDREWQLRFYP

-188 HFVDRFQLEM
+188 RFVDRFQLEM

-218 DDEFRSHYGI
+218 EEEFRSHYGI
-228 TEQQALVHY
+228 TEQQALAHY

-246 RRKVSRKDEMFR
+246 RRKVSRKDDMFR
-258 KYVKAP
+258 KYVKVP
-264 IITEGLRL
+264 IVTEGLRL
-272 DTVIISP
+272 DTVIVSP

-335 DNAVRYKTMVTE
+335 DDAVRYKTVVTE
-347 RRVQANTACYIDF
+347 RRIQANTACYIDF

-409 SYEHNRK
+409 SFEHNRK

-427 YFEGF
+427 YFEAF
-432 LKHWRD
+432 LRHWRD
-438 SVRRNSFHIGLDETW
+438 SVRRSSFHIGLDDTYR
-453 KEEAPTEIRLLSRN
+453 EEAPAEIRLLSRN

-472 TMLDALVREDGIL
+472 TMLDALVREDGSL
-485 SGKEKEEYAQMASV
+485 SVKEKEDYERTASV
-499 REPDLREQRLQKLP
+499 LEPDLREQRLQRLP

-552 AYMQG
+552 AYMRG

-567 RAVTL
+567 QAVTL

-584 FCALDYNA
+584 FCAMDYNA

-614 YSRRGEDRRAVE
+614 YSRRGDDRRAVE

-653 RYGLDREPEENDN
+653 RYGLDREPDGNDN

>member
-1 MTIPSNPKDF
+1 
-11 CSAMRT
+11 MRT
-17 RLTGPVLL
+17 RLTGAVLL
-25 AVLLAAG
+25 AVLLVAG

-46 LSAQMVIA
+46 LAAQMVIA

-76 DPDGNE
+76 DPDGNA

-101 IQAARVTAR
+101 IQAAKITAR

-218 DDEFRSHYGI
+218 DAEFRSHFGI
-228 TEQQALVHY
+228 TEQQALAHY

-246 RRKVSRKDEMFR
+246 RRKVGRKDEMFR
-258 KYVKAP
+258 KFVKAP
-264 IITEGLRL
+264 IVTEGLRL
-272 DTVIISP
+272 DTVIVSP

-335 DNAVRYKTMVTE
+335 DDAIRYKTVVTE

-409 SYEHNRK
+409 SYEHNRR

-438 SVRRNSFHIGLDETW
+438 SVRRNSFHIGLDDTYREETP
-453 KEEAPTEIRLLSRN
+453 AEIRMLSRN

-472 TMLDALVREDGIL
+472 TMLDALVREDEIL
-485 SGKEKEEYAQMASV
+485 SRKEKEEYAQTASV
-499 REPDLREQRLQKLP
+499 LEPDLREQRLQRLP

-541 KDTVHTTVVDT
+541 KDTIHTTVVDT
-552 AYMQG
+552 AYMRG

-567 RAVTL
+567 QAVTL

-614 YSRRGEDRRAVE
+614 YSRRGDDRRAVE
-626 SYLKACRLNPSFV
+626 SYLRACRLNPSFV

>member
-1 MTIPSNPKDF
+1 
-11 CSAMRT
+11 MRT
-17 RLTGPVLL
+17 RLTGAVLL
-25 AVLLAAG
+25 AVLLVAG

-46 LSAQMVIA
+46 LAAQMVIA

-101 IQAARVTAR
+101 IQAAKITAR

-206 IYRYKTDSTAVS
+206 IYRYKTDSTTVS
-218 DDEFRSHYGI
+218 DAEFRSHYGI
-228 TEQQALVHY
+228 TEQQALTHY

-246 RRKVSRKDEMFR
+246 RRKVDRKDEMFR
-258 KYVKAP
+258 RYVKAP
-264 IITEGLRL
+264 IVTEGLRL
-272 DTVIISP
+272 DTVIVSP

-310 EDRRIYRVPRTEPLT
+310 EDRRIYRVPRTDPLT

-335 DNAVRYKTMVTE
+335 DDAVRYKTVVTE

-409 SYEHNRK
+409 SFEHNRK

-432 LKHWRD
+432 LRHWRD
-438 SVRRNSFHIGLDETW
+438 SVRRSGFHIGLDDTFQ
-453 KEEAPTEIRLLSRN
+453 EEAPAEIRLLSRN

-472 TMLDALVREDGIL
+472 TMLDALVREDESL
-485 SGKEKEEYAQMASV
+485 SGKEKEDYARTASV
-499 REPDLREQRLQKLP
+499 REPDLREQRIQKLP

-541 KDTVHTTVVDT
+541 KDTIHTTVVDT
-552 AYMQG
+552 AYMRG

-567 RAVTL
+567 QAVTL

-614 YSRRGEDRRAVE
+614 YSRRGDDRRAVE

-639 HRGNLDPEIAGLIR
+639 HRGNLDPEISGLIR
-653 RYGLDREPEENDN
+653 RYGLDREPDANDN

>member
-1 MTIPSNPKDF
+1 MKY
-11 CSAMRT
+11 M
-17 RLTGPVLL
+17 RLTGAVLL
-25 AVLLAAG
+25 AVLLAG
-32 CGSQGKLERLRRQS
+32 CGPQGKLERLRRQS
-46 LSAQMVIA
+46 LAAQMVIA

-76 DPDGNE
+76 DPDGNQ

-110 FRNVAERSGK
+110 FRNVAERSGR

-144 DLFVAEDSLRLDPI
+144 DLFVLEDSLRLDPI
-158 LITGEGYRKA
+158 LITGAGYRKA

-206 IYRYKTDSTAVS
+206 IYRFKTDSTAVS
-218 DDEFRSHYGI
+218 EEEFRSHYGV
-228 TEQQALVHY
+228 TERQALTHY
-237 TNQLVVRRN
+237 TNQLLVLRN
-246 RRKVSRKDEMFR
+246 RRKVNRKDDVFR
-258 KYVKAP
+258 KYVKVP
-264 IITEGLRL
+264 IVTEGLRL
-272 DTVIISP
+272 DTVIVSP

-290 IHVRPS
+290 IHVKPS

-335 DNAVRYKTMVTE
+335 DDAVRYKTVVTE

-386 SLLQHRDFDLD
+386 SLLQRRDFDLD

-409 SYEHNRK
+409 SFEHNRR

-432 LKHWRD
+432 LKQYRD
-438 SVRRNSFHIGLDETW
+438 SLKRSSFHIGLDDTW
-453 KEEAPTEIRLLSRN
+453 KEEAPAEIRLLSRN

-472 TMLDALVREDGIL
+472 TMLDALIREDGSL
-485 SGKEKEEYAQMASV
+485 SEREKEEYARVASIA
-499 REPDLREQRLQKLP
+499 EPDQREQRLQHLP

-552 AYMQG
+552 VYMRG

-567 RAVTL
+567 QAVTL

-584 FCALDYNA
+584 FCAMDYNA
-592 SALEVLEPMERTDK
+592 SALEVLEPMDRTDK

-614 YSRRGEDRRAVE
+614 YSRRGDDRKAVE
-626 SYLKACRLNPSFV
+626 SYLKACRLNPAFV

-653 RYGLDREPEENDN
+653 RYGLNPTPEGNDN

>member
-1 MTIPSNPKDF
+1 ML
-11 CSAMRT
+11 T
-17 RLTGPVLL
+17 RWTA
-25 AVLLAAG
+25 AVLLAAFLLAG
-32 CGSQGKLERLRRQS
+32 CGPQGKLERLRRQS
-46 LSAQMVIA
+46 LAAQMVIA

-62 AMGGEPRRDTMVVE
+62 AMGGETRRDTMVVE
-76 DPDGNE
+76 DPDGNQ

-101 IQAARVTAR
+101 LQAARVTAR
-110 FRNVAERSGK
+110 FRNVAERSGR

-133 QDRDWQLRFYP
+133 QDREWQLRFYP
-144 DLFVAEDSLRLDPI
+144 DLFVLEDSVRLDPI

-174 HYRRFLDSIAADST
+174 HYRRFLDSIEADST

-218 DDEFRSHYGI
+218 EEEFRSHYGI
-228 TEQQALVHY
+228 TERQALDHY

-246 RRKVSRKDEMFR
+246 RRKVGRKDEMFR
-258 KYVKAP
+258 KYVKVP
-264 IITEGLRL
+264 IVTEGLRL
-272 DTVIISP
+272 DTVIVSP

-290 IHVRPS
+290 IHVKPS
-296 LRKATVLLSGDIFE
+296 LRKATVLLSGDIYE
-310 EDRRIYRVPRTEPLT
+310 EDRRIYRVPRTDPLT

-335 DNAVRYKTMVTE
+335 DDAVRYKTVVTE
-347 RRVQANTACYIDF
+347 RKVQANTACYIDF

-386 SLLQHRDFDLD
+386 SLLQNRDYDLD

-409 SYEHNRK
+409 SYEHNRR

-432 LKHWRD
+432 LKHYRD
-438 SVRRNSFHIGLDETW
+438 SVRRNGFHIGLDDTFR
-453 KEEAPTEIRLLSRN
+453 EEAPAEIRLLSRN

-472 TMLDALVREDGIL
+472 TMLDALVREDESL
-485 SGKEKEEYAQMASV
+485 SDKEKEDYVRTASAGQ
-499 REPDLREQRLQKLP
+499 PDLREQQLQRLP

-541 KDTVHTTVVDT
+541 KDTVHTTVVDSV
-552 AYMQG
+552 YMRG

-567 RAVTL
+567 QAVTL

-614 YSRRGEDRRAVE
+614 YSRRGDDRKAVE
-626 SYLKACRLNPSFV
+626 SFLKACRLNPSFV
-639 HRGNLDPEIAGLIR
+639 HRGNLDPEISGLIR
-653 RYGLDREPEENDN
+653 RYGLDPEEKDN
-666 NLTFKP
+666 YLTFNP

>member
-1 MTIPSNPKDF
+1 MQR
-11 CSAMRT
+11 MRWKGAAA
-17 RLTGPVLL
+17 LLLVLGVLACGP
-25 AVLLAAG
+25 
-32 CGSQGKLERLRRQS
+32 QGKLERLRRQS
-46 LSAQMVIA
+46 LGAQVVLA
-54 DEKELPEI
+54 DDQELPEI
-62 AMGGEPRRDTMVVE
+62 AMGTEPRRDTMVVE

-101 IQAARVTAR
+101 IQAAKITAR
-110 FRNVAERSGK
+110 FRNVAERGGR

-133 QDRDWQLRFYP
+133 QDREWQLRFYP
-144 DLFVAEDSLRLDPI
+144 DLFVLEDSVRLDPI
-158 LITGEGYRKA
+158 LITGARYRKA

-174 HYRRFLDSIAADST
+174 HYRRFLESIAADST
-188 HFVDRFQLEM
+188 HFVDRFQLEV
-198 FLRRNLPD
+198 FLRRNLPE
-206 IYRYKTDSTAVS
+206 IYRYKTDSTSVS
-218 DDEFRSHYGI
+218 DEEFRSHYGV
-228 TEQQALVHY
+228 TEQEAVRHY

-246 RRKVSRKDEMFR
+246 RWKIERKDEMFR
-258 KYVKAP
+258 KYVKVP
-264 IITEGLRL
+264 IVTEGLRL
-272 DTVIISP
+272 DTVIVSP

-290 IHVRPS
+290 IHVKPK
-296 LRKATVLLSGDIFE
+296 LRKATILLSGDIFQ
-310 EDRRIYRVPRTEPLT
+310 EDRRIYRVPRTDPLT

-335 DNAVRYKTMVTE
+335 DDAVRYKTVVTE

-360 EQGRAEIRKET
+360 EQGRAEIRQET

-386 SLLQHRDFDLD
+386 SLLQNRDFDLD

-409 SYEHNRK
+409 AYEVNRK
-416 LSMRRSESVSD
+416 LSMRRSESISA
-427 YFEGF
+427 YFDRF
-432 LKHWRD
+432 LKQYRD
-438 SVRRNSFHIGLDETW
+438 SVQRTGFHIGLDDTFE
-453 KEEAPTEIRLLSRN
+453 EEAPADIRFLSRN

-472 TMLDALVREDGIL
+472 TMLDALVREDEALNGR
-485 SGKEKEEYAQMASV
+485 EKEDYARTASIDP
-499 REPDLREQRLQKLP
+499 PDAREQRLQKLS

-520 SLYPRLRTVRFDFHL
+520 NLYPRLRTVRFDFFL

-541 KDTVHTTVVDT
+541 KDTVHTTVVDSV
-552 AYMQG
+552 YMRG

-567 RAVTL
+567 QAVTL

-584 FCALDYNA
+584 FCAMDYNA
-592 SALEVLEPMERTDK
+592 SALQVLEPMERTDK

-614 YSRRGEDRRAVE
+614 YSRRGEDRKAVE

-639 HRGNLDPEIAGLIR
+639 HRGNLDPEISSLIR
-653 RYGLDREPEENDN
+653 RYGLDRQQKEDDYDNPLTFN
-666 NLTFKP
+666 NL

>member
-1 MTIPSNPKDF
+1 
-11 CSAMRT
+11 
-17 RLTGPVLL
+17 
-25 AVLLAAG
+25 
-32 CGSQGKLERLRRQS
+32 
-46 LSAQMVIA
+46 MVIA

-101 IQAARVTAR
+101 IQAAKITAR

-206 IYRYKTDSTAVS
+206 IYRYKTDSTTVS
-218 DDEFRSHYGI
+218 DDEFQSHYGI
-228 TEQQALVHY
+228 TEQQALTHY

-246 RRKVSRKDEMFR
+246 RRKVDRKDEMFR
-258 KYVKAP
+258 RYVKAP
-264 IITEGLRL
+264 IVTEGLRL
-272 DTVIISP
+272 DTVIVSP

-310 EDRRIYRVPRTEPLT
+310 EDRRIYRVPRTDPLT

-335 DNAVRYKTMVTE
+335 DDAIRYKTVIVE

-438 SVRRNSFHIGLDETW
+438 SVRRSGFHIGLDDTYQ
-453 KEEAPTEIRLLSRN
+453 EEAPAEIRLLSRN

-472 TMLDALVREDGIL
+472 TMLDALVREDDAL
-485 SGKEKEEYAQMASV
+485 SGKEKEDYAQTASI
-499 REPDLREQRLQKLP
+499 REPDLREQRLQRLP

-552 AYMQG
+552 AYMRG

-567 RAVTL
+567 QAVTL

-614 YSRRGEDRRAVE
+614 YSRRGDDRRAVE

-639 HRGNLDPEIAGLIR
+639 HRGNLDPEISGLIR
-653 RYGLDREPEENDN
+653 RYGLDREPDANDN

>member
-1 MTIPSNPKDF
+1 
-11 CSAMRT
+11 MRT
-17 RLTGPVLL
+17 RLTGAVLL
-25 AVLLAAG
+25 AVLLFAG

-46 LSAQMVIA
+46 LGAQMVIA

-76 DPDGNE
+76 DPDGNQ

-101 IQAARVTAR
+101 IQAARITAR

-120 VDLNFRII
+120 VGLNFRII

-218 DDEFRSHYGI
+218 DDEFRSHYGV

-246 RRKVSRKDEMFR
+246 RWKVNRKDDMFR

-264 IITEGLRL
+264 IVTEGLRL
-272 DTVIISP
+272 DTVIVSP

-310 EDRRIYRVPRTEPLT
+310 EDRRIYRVPRTDPLT

-335 DNAVRYKTMVTE
+335 DDAVRYKTVVTE

-409 SYEHNRK
+409 SFEHNRK

-438 SVRRNSFHIGLDETW
+438 SVRRNSFHIGLDDTYQ
-453 KEEAPTEIRLLSRN
+453 EEAPAEIRLLSRN

-472 TMLDALVREDGIL
+472 TMLDALVREDTAL
-485 SGKEKEEYAQMASV
+485 SGKEKEEYERTASV

-541 KDTVHTTVVDT
+541 KDTIHTTVVDT
-552 AYMQG
+552 AYMRG

-567 RAVTL
+567 QAVTL

-614 YSRRGEDRRAVE
+614 YSRRGDDRRAVE
-626 SYLKACRLNPSFV
+626 SYLRACRLNPSFV

-653 RYGLDREPEENDN
+653 RYGLDREPDGNDN
-666 NLTFKP
+666 NMTFKP

>member
-1 MTIPSNPKDF
+1 
-11 CSAMRT
+11 MRT
-17 RLTGPVLL
+17 RLTGAVLL

-46 LSAQMVIA
+46 LAAQMVIA

-76 DPDGNE
+76 DPDGNQ

-101 IQAARVTAR
+101 IQAAKITAR

-198 FLRRNLPD
+198 FLRRNLPN

-218 DDEFRSHYGI
+218 DAEFRSHFGI
-228 TEQQALVHY
+228 TEQQALAHY

-246 RRKVSRKDEMFR
+246 RRKVGRKDEMFR
-258 KYVKAP
+258 KFVKAP
-264 IITEGLRL
+264 IVTEGLRL
-272 DTVIISP
+272 DTVIVSP

-335 DNAVRYKTMVTE
+335 DDAVRYKTVVAE

-409 SYEHNRK
+409 SYEHNRR

-438 SVRRNSFHIGLDETW
+438 SVHRNSFHIGLDDTYR
-453 KEEAPTEIRLLSRN
+453 EEAPAEIRMLSRN

-485 SGKEKEEYAQMASV
+485 SRKEKEEYAQTASV
-499 REPDLREQRLQKLP
+499 QEPDLREQRLQRLP

-541 KDTVHTTVVDT
+541 KDTIHTTVVDT
-552 AYMQG
+552 AYMRG

-567 RAVTL
+567 QAVTL

-614 YSRRGEDRRAVE
+614 YSRRGDDRRAVE
-626 SYLKACRLNPSFV
+626 SYLRACRLNPSFV

-653 RYGLDREPEENDN
+653 RYDLDREPEENDN

>member
-1 MTIPSNPKDF
+1 MKHL
-11 CSAMRT
+11 
-17 RLTGPVLL
+17 RLTSAIFLFVLL
-25 AVLLAAG
+25 VG
-32 CGSQGKLERLRRQS
+32 CGPQGKLERLRRQS
-46 LSAQMVIA
+46 LAAQMVIA

-62 AMGGEPRRDTMVVE
+62 AMGEEPRRDTMVVE

-101 IQAARVTAR
+101 IQAAKVTAR
-110 FRNVAERSGK
+110 FRNVAERSGR

-133 QDRDWQLRFYP
+133 QDRNWQLRFYP
-144 DLFVAEDSLRLDPI
+144 DLFVLEDSLRLDPI

-168 QLKGYE
+168 QLKGYD

-188 HFVDRFQLEM
+188 HFVDRFQLEI

-206 IYRYKTDSTAVS
+206 IYRYKTDSTIVS
-218 DDEFRSHYGI
+218 EEEFRSHYGV
-228 TEQQALVHY
+228 TERQALMHY

-246 RRKVSRKDEMFR
+246 RWKVSRKEDMFR
-258 KYVKAP
+258 KYVKVP
-264 IITEGLRL
+264 LVTEGLRL
-272 DTVIISP
+272 DTVIVSP

-290 IHVRPS
+290 IHVKPT

-310 EDRRIYRVPRTEPLT
+310 EDRRIYRVPQSEPLT
-325 FYISSISGLS
+325 FYISSISGLT
-335 DNAVRYKTMVTE
+335 DEAVRYKTIVTE

-360 EQGRAEIRKET
+360 EQGRAEIRRET
-371 GHNREEMARIEGNLR
+371 GNNRVEMARIEENLR
-386 SLLQHRDFDLD
+386 GLLQHRDFDLD

-409 SYEHNRK
+409 TFEHNRK
-416 LSMRRSESVSD
+416 LSMRRSESVSE
-427 YFEGF
+427 YFESF
-432 LKHWRD
+432 LKQYRD
-438 SVRRNSFHIGLDETW
+438 SLRRSTFHIGLDDTW
-453 KEEAPTEIRLLSRN
+453 KEETPPEIRLLSRN

-472 TMLDALVREDGIL
+472 TMLDALVRADESLSEHEKKEYDQMRVVED
-485 SGKEKEEYAQMASV
+485 
-499 REPDLREQRLQKLP
+499 PDLREQRLQRLP
-513 SYRHIRE
+513 SFRHIRE

-541 KDTVHTTVVDT
+541 KDTIHTTVIDT
-552 AYMQG
+552 VYMRG

-567 RAVTL
+567 QAVTL
-572 LRPYKDYNTAVA
+572 LRPYKDYNTALA
-584 FCALDYNA
+584 FCAMDYNA
-592 SALEVLEPMERTDK
+592 SALEVLEPMVRTDK

-614 YSRRGEDRRAVE
+614 YSRRGDDRKAVE
-626 SYLKACRLNPSFV
+626 SYLKACRLNPTFV

-653 RYGLDREPEENDN
+653 RYGLDPTSEDNDN

>member
-1 MTIPSNPKDF
+1 
-11 CSAMRT
+11 MRT
-17 RLTGPVLL
+17 RLTGAVLL
-25 AVLLAAG
+25 AVLLVAG

-46 LSAQMVIA
+46 LAAQMVIA

-101 IQAARVTAR
+101 IQAAKITAR

-206 IYRYKTDSTAVS
+206 IYRYKTDSTTVS

-228 TEQQALVHY
+228 TEQQALTHY

-246 RRKVSRKDEMFR
+246 RRKVDRKDEMFR
-258 KYVKAP
+258 RYVKAP
-264 IITEGLRL
+264 IVTEGLRL
-272 DTVIISP
+272 DTVIVSP

-310 EDRRIYRVPRTEPLT
+310 EDRRIYRVPRTDPLT

-335 DNAVRYKTMVTE
+335 DDAIRYKTVIVE

-432 LKHWRD
+432 LRHWRD
-438 SVRRNSFHIGLDETW
+438 SVRRSGFHIGLDDTYQED
-453 KEEAPTEIRLLSRN
+453 APTEIRLLSRN

-472 TMLDALVREDGIL
+472 TMLDALVREDDAL
-485 SGKEKEEYAQMASV
+485 SGKEKEDYAQTASI
-499 REPDLREQRLQKLP
+499 REPDLREQRLQRLP

-552 AYMQG
+552 AYMRG

-567 RAVTL
+567 QAVTL

-614 YSRRGEDRRAVE
+614 YSRRGDDRRAVE

-639 HRGNLDPEIAGLIR
+639 HRGNLDPEISGLIR
-653 RYGLDREPEENDN
+653 RYGLDREPDANDN

>member
-1 MTIPSNPKDF
+1 
-11 CSAMRT
+11 MRT
-17 RLTGPVLL
+17 RLTGAVLL
-25 AVLLAAG
+25 AVLLVAG

-46 LSAQMVIA
+46 LGAQMVIA

-76 DPDGNE
+76 DPDGNQ
-82 VLIMR
+82 VQIMR

-101 IQAARVTAR
+101 IQAAKVTAR

-206 IYRYKTDSTAVS
+206 IYRYRTDSTAVS

-228 TEQQALVHY
+228 TEQQALTHY

-246 RRKVSRKDEMFR
+246 RRKVSRKDDMFR

-264 IITEGLRL
+264 IVTEGLRL
-272 DTVIISP
+272 DTVIVSP

-310 EDRRIYRVPRTEPLT
+310 EDRRIYRVPRTDPLT

-335 DNAVRYKTMVTE
+335 DDAIRYKTVVTE

-360 EQGRAEIRKET
+360 EQGRSEIRKET

-409 SYEHNRK
+409 SFEHNRK

-432 LKHWRD
+432 LRHWRD
-438 SVRRNSFHIGLDETW
+438 SVRRSGFHIGLDDTFE
-453 KEEAPTEIRLLSRN
+453 EEAPAEIRLLSRN

-472 TMLDALVREDGIL
+472 TMLDALVREDGDL
-485 SGKEKEEYAQMASV
+485 SVKEKEEYARTASV

-541 KDTVHTTVVDT
+541 KDTIHTTVVDT
-552 AYMQG
+552 AYMRG

-567 RAVTL
+567 QAVTL

-614 YSRRGEDRRAVE
+614 YSRRGDDRRAVE

>member
-1 MTIPSNPKDF
+1 MKWRWI
-11 CSAMRT
+11 SAAIL
-17 RLTGPVLL
+17 LTLVCL
-25 AVLLAAG
+25 AG
-32 CGSQGKLERLRRQS
+32 CGPQRKLERLRRQS
-46 LSAQMVIA
+46 LGAQMVIA

-62 AMGGEPRRDTMVVE
+62 EMGAEPRRDTMVVE
-76 DPDGNE
+76 DPDGNQ

-101 IQAARVTAR
+101 LQAARVTAR
-110 FRNVAERSGK
+110 FRNVAERSGR

-144 DLFVAEDSLRLDPI
+144 DLFIREDSLRLDPI

-174 HYRRFLDSIAADST
+174 HYQKFLDSIAADST
-188 HFVDRFQLEM
+188 HFIDRFQLEM
-198 FLRRNLPD
+198 FLRRNLPG
-206 IYRYKTDSTAVS
+206 IYRYKTDSTSVS
-218 DDEFRSHYGI
+218 DEEFRSHYGI
-228 TEQQALVHY
+228 TERQALTHY
-237 TNQLVVRRN
+237 TNQFVVRRN
-246 RRKVSRKDEMFR
+246 RWKVGRKDQMFR
-258 KYVKAP
+258 KYVKVP
-264 IITEGLRL
+264 IVTEGLRL
-272 DTVIISP
+272 DTVIVSP
-279 DGDILYDYVQS
+279 EGDILYDYVQS
-290 IHVRPS
+290 IHVTPS

-335 DNAVRYKTMVTE
+335 DDAVRYKTVVTE

-386 SLLQHRDFDLD
+386 SLLQNRDFDMD

-416 LSMRRSESVSD
+416 LSMRRSESVSN

-432 LKHWRD
+432 LRHYRD
-438 SVRRNSFHIGLDETW
+438 SVRRSGFHIGLDDTYQ
-453 KEEAPTEIRLLSRN
+453 EEAPAEIRLLSRN

-472 TMLDALVREDGIL
+472 SMLDALIREDEKL
-485 SGKEKEEYAQMASV
+485 SEREKEEYERTAAL
-499 REPDLREQRLQKLP
+499 REYDLREQRLQKLP

-520 SLYPRLRTVRFDFHL
+520 DLYPRLRTVRFDFHL

-541 KDTVHTTVVDT
+541 KDTIHTTVVDSV
-552 AYMQG
+552 YMRG

-567 RAVTL
+567 QAVTL

-614 YSRRGEDRRAVE
+614 YSRQGDDRKAVE
-626 SYLKACRLNPSFV
+626 SYLKACRLNPAFV

-653 RYGLDREPEENDN
+653 RYGLDRELQENDN

>member
-1 MTIPSNPKDF
+1 
-11 CSAMRT
+11 MRT
-17 RLTGPVLL
+17 RLTGAVLL
-25 AVLLAAG
+25 AVLLVAG

-46 LSAQMVIA
+46 LAAQMVIA

-101 IQAARVTAR
+101 IQAAKITAR

-206 IYRYKTDSTAVS
+206 IYRYKTDSTTVS
-218 DDEFRSHYGI
+218 DDEFQSHYGI
-228 TEQQALVHY
+228 TEQQALTHY

-246 RRKVSRKDEMFR
+246 RRKVDRKDEMFR
-258 KYVKAP
+258 RYVKAP
-264 IITEGLRL
+264 IVTEGLRL
-272 DTVIISP
+272 DTVIVSP

-310 EDRRIYRVPRTEPLT
+310 EDRRIYRVPRTDPLT

-335 DNAVRYKTMVTE
+335 DDAIRYKTVIVE

-432 LKHWRD
+432 LRHWRD
-438 SVRRNSFHIGLDETW
+438 SVRRSGFHIGLDDTYQ
-453 KEEAPTEIRLLSRN
+453 EEAPAEIRLLSRN

-472 TMLDALVREDGIL
+472 SMLDALVREDDAL
-485 SGKEKEEYAQMASV
+485 SGKEKEDYAQTASI
-499 REPDLREQRLQKLP
+499 REPDQREQRLQRLP

-552 AYMQG
+552 AYMRG

-567 RAVTL
+567 QAVTL

-614 YSRRGEDRRAVE
+614 YSRRGDDRRAVE

-639 HRGNLDPEIAGLIR
+639 HRGNLDPEISGLIR
-653 RYGLDREPEENDN
+653 RYGLDREPDANDN

>member
-1 MTIPSNPKDF
+1 
-11 CSAMRT
+11 MRT
-17 RLTGPVLL
+17 RLTG
-25 AVLLAAG
+25 AVLLAALLLAG
-32 CGSQGKLERLRRQS
+32 CGPQGKLERLRRQS
-46 LSAQMVIA
+46 LAAQMVIA

-76 DPDGNE
+76 DPDGNA

-101 IQAARVTAR
+101 LQAAKVTAR

-133 QDRDWQLRFYP
+133 QDREWQLRFYP

-188 HFVDRFQLEM
+188 RFVDRFQLEM

-218 DDEFRSHYGI
+218 EEEFRSHYGI
-228 TEQQALVHY
+228 TEQQALAHY

-246 RRKVSRKDEMFR
+246 RRKVSRKDDMFR
-258 KYVKAP
+258 KFVKVP
-264 IITEGLRL
+264 IVTEGLRL
-272 DTVIISP
+272 DTVIVSP

-310 EDRRIYRVPRTEPLT
+310 EDRRIYRVPRTDPLT

-335 DNAVRYKTMVTE
+335 DDAVRYKTVVTE

-409 SYEHNRK
+409 SFEHNRK

-427 YFEGF
+427 YFEAF
-432 LKHWRD
+432 LRHWRD
-438 SVRRNSFHIGLDETW
+438 SVRRSSFHIGLDDTYR
-453 KEEAPTEIRLLSRN
+453 EEAPAEIRLLSRN

-472 TMLDALVREDGIL
+472 TMLDALVREDGDL
-485 SGKEKEEYAQMASV
+485 SAKEKEDYERTASV
-499 REPDLREQRLQKLP
+499 LEPDLREQRLQRLP

-552 AYMQG
+552 AYMRG

-567 RAVTL
+567 QAVTL

-584 FCALDYNA
+584 FCAMDYNA

-614 YSRRGEDRRAVE
+614 YSRRGDDRRAVE

-653 RYGLDREPEENDN
+653 RYGLDREPDGNDN